1 MILREIVRKRRTVQ
15 DQYPFNLPLIEAFES
30 LKFTHPVT
38 ILAGDN
44 GSGKTTLLE
53 GIAAA
58 SDSILISGEYM
69 EQDKSFSH
77 AYELADELKLIW
89 SVRTRNGFFFRASD
103 FITYT
108 RELAN
113 MREEARIAIQEIKKR
128 NPHSLE
134 VLPYART
141 YSELR
146 HLYGQ
151 GLDKRSHGESF
162 LDLFQARFKPN
173 GFYILD
179 EPEAPLSPNK
189 QLTFLAL
196 LHDMVKDGAQFL
208 ISTHSPIVMAYPGA
222 TLLEINENELTPTT
236 FNEVEHV
243 RLTADFLKEPNRYL
257 RHLLEL

>member
-1 MILREIVRKRRTVQ
+1 MILREVIRKNRSTSL
-15 DQYPFNLPLIEAFES
+15 DYPFNLPLIHNFES
-30 LKFTHPVT
+30 LKFTHPIT
-38 ILAGDN
+38 ILVGEN

-58 SDSILISGEYM
+58 GDSILISGEYM
-69 EQDKSFSH
+69 EKDRSFSH
-77 AYELADELKLIW
+77 AYDLSDDLKLIW
-89 SVRTRNGFFFRASD
+89 SNRTKNGFFFRASD

-108 RELAN
+108 RQLAN
-113 MREEARIAIQEIKKR
+113 MREEARITVEEIKKR

-134 VLPYART
+134 VIPYART

-146 HLYGQ
+146 HLYGA
-151 GLDKRSHGESF
+151 GLDVRSHGESF

-189 QLTFLAL
+189 QLTLLAL
-196 LHDMVKDGAQFL
+196 LHDMVQEGSQFL
-208 ISTHSPIVMAYPGA
+208 ISTHSPILMAYPEA
-222 TLLEINENELTPTT
+222 AILEIQQDQLTPTA
-236 FNEVEHV
+236 FEDVEHV

-257 RHLLEL
+257 RYLFEK

>member
-1 MILREIVRKRRTVQ
+1 MILREVLRRKRTDRR
-15 DQYPFNLPLIEAFES
+15 DYPFNLPLIQNFES
-30 LKFTHPVT
+30 LTFSIPVT

-58 SDSILISGEYM
+58 GESILISGEYM
-69 EQDKSFSH
+69 EQDRSFSH
-77 AYELADELKLIW
+77 AYDLADELKLIW
-89 SVRTRNGFFFRASD
+89 SNRTKNGFFFRASD

-113 MREEARIAIQEIKKR
+113 MREEARITIEEIKKR

-146 HLYGQ
+146 HLYGE
-151 GLDKRSHGESF
+151 GLDVRSHGESF

-173 GFYILD
+173 GLYILD

-196 LHDMVKDGAQFL
+196 LREMVEDGAQFI
-208 ISTHSPIVMAYPGA
+208 ISTHSPILMAYPDA
-222 TLLEINENELTPTT
+222 TILEIQEDQLVPTA
-236 FNEVEHV
+236 FQEVEHV
-243 RLTADFLKEPNRYL
+243 RLTSDFLKEPSRYL
-257 RHLLEL
+257 RHLF

>member
-1 MILREIVRKRRTVQ
+1 MILREVIRKSRSKRL
-15 DQYPFNLPLIEAFES
+15 DYPFNLPLIQNFNS
-30 LKFTHPVT
+30 LTFTHPVT

-58 SDSILISGEYM
+58 GESILISGEYM
-69 EQDKSFSH
+69 EKDRSFSH
-77 AYELADELKLIW
+77 AYDLSDELKLIW
-89 SVRTRNGFFFRASD
+89 SNRTKNGFFFRASD

-113 MREEARIAIQEIKKR
+113 MREEARITAEEIRKR
-128 NPHSLE
+128 DPHSLE
-134 VLPYART
+134 ILPYART

-146 HLYGQ
+146 HLYGE
-151 GLDKRSHGESF
+151 GLDVRSHGESF

-173 GFYILD
+173 GLYILD

-196 LHDMVKDGAQFL
+196 LHEMVQDGAQFI
-208 ISTHSPIVMAYPGA
+208 ISTHSPILMAYPGA
-222 TLLEINENELTPTT
+222 EIFEIKQDQLIQTS
-236 FNEVEHV
+236 FDEVEHV
-243 RLTADFLKEPNRYL
+243 RLTADFLKGPQRYL
-257 RHLLEL
+257 RHLF